1 MASRSKILY
10 RPHPAAAALR
20 SDWWRGRR
28 LSDVTPP
35 TPLVRVEAGLWAA
48 ARWPAEAAPIGRR
61 GASRGGGAVWRE
73 GGSDQRRFLAV
84 PAAETSPFAGGG
96 REERAA
102 GGSMPGA
109 RRSLASPV
117 VSGVLCPCG
126 SPRAA
131 AAPGPGAEGSGGGPC
146 GRAVCEASE
155 QDRRLRALFQKLDV
169 NRDGALCIHD
179 LAVGLGR
186 LGLHRTELDLLVSG
200 GAGADYAERG
210 GLLTLP
216 PGLGWGF

>member
-131 AAPGPGAEGSGGGPC
+131 A
-146 GRAVCEASE
+146 VIT
-155 QDRRLRALFQKLDV
+155 QDT
-169 NRDGALCIHD
+169 G
-179 LAVGLGR
+179 
-186 LGLHRTELDLLVSG
+186 
-200 GAGADYAERG
+200 
-210 GLLTLP
+210 
-216 PGLGWGF
+216 